1 MQGNKKHTEGH
12 SDSSSIGSLLD
23 DTDREVSSLT
33 DRAFKSLCVAEL
45 EDSYNEPDLAIS
57 PDFALQFSAKFHP
70 GTLNHAIKKSNV
82 CNKLT
87 ARNNEHTIWAS
98 TFQRLPKCAPEEKR
112 IAKNNTFATERK
124 KLNLPVP
131 GPRNNKH
138 VSKVSS
144 LIKTFDKTAD
154 QGSGGSLIAIK
165 QPIKNSFQKCKLNHG
180 NDMACWDDTD
190 ILSIHKELSEFS
202 EDSQG
207 SHCLSGK
214 HEPQKRP
221 NKIDLSYCGSDGY
234 YPVLIEMSKVAKSN
248 FSRSSKK
255 ALKNRSMKVN
265 EPAKKGNF
273 LHSENSA
280 FESWNVHH
288 KKLTEKEEF
297 VDIKMKKDGLTY
309 LEEAPFIK
317 GSHTHEHKLPPVKT
331 TVAKKQEKDFQMK
344 PTPPEAAFSIPLPAV
359 YAPQGPLPSETKFP
373 AALPPAPPP
382 RIHAHQGPPRPP
394 PVPQALSL
402 PTPTQQGHP
411 PTPPTPEAPPVP
423 PPPVPAQLSPPAMS
437 QASVSPQSVSY
448 RMVSPSPMSQ
458 APSPPPPRPLAT
470 LAEEEALSPQ
480 LGNTCPPWRRQRAT
494 KGAAE
499 RRQTSKEKFTASD
512 ETCSLSEKA
521 TGAEPGLDVTSLAK
535 QVNSPG
541 SISPSFNI
549 TELLTPIIPPKQ
561 EVDAVENELIP
572 LTPPPTESTALRDHE
587 GSAFGD
593 YTSRDS
599 YKSKASSLLFN
610 LKDVRKR
617 VKSIYTPSPLLR
629 ALEEKNKTRENIPE
643 STKMNASL
651 STLQEK
657 SNKNIAEKDES
668 TDTTSILSGSVHKKD
683 NKTDLTGHF
692 TDNYLTLNS
701 PQTTADLLFY
711 QTGDNLQQ
719 DDSKHEDL
727 VKNTRDNENFPSFR
741 HESNEPDLRKLLQYP
756 ALKPFSRDNADTTAG
771 QPMQNPSVQGE
782 ENERQAA
789 IQNENF
795 AFKMLPNQ
803 LSPAEDVRYSDTQT
817 NIVVPGHEAQG
828 KRSTSS
834 SEQSFVS
841 TVEQPLQEELFPP
854 VSLVQKASLQ
864 ESQRTKSEMGAD
876 SKKSHK
882 ERGKEV
888 GEDELQY
895 YACISSGTG
904 AAEKR
909 EGKVA
914 GNEQRSMMKEKL
926 RREKREEANSMDST
940 SNSIRDMS
948 IPRSEEPQTPPSS
961 SSTKPSLFLIK
972 DNTFRSPQVIRAV
985 KLPLFRSFSLDDTVS
1000 SSYKEM
1006 ESRFMP
1012 PAEHNKQHQ
1021 NMLRAQE
1028 AGWSASRHR
1037 GQQNVREGATD
1048 RGKEASEP
1056 GSTSATLDPSL
1067 LEDTESFSLGK
1078 LMEEDEET
1086 CALLNKVGKVNEERV
1101 CRRKEKP
1108 QIRKARHSLTQSNLD
1123 LENDQAQS
1131 NPSYPTE
1138 RKTNYFKNH
1147 NLSNRRGG
1155 SCAKKIITRDTISPV
1170 TGSISEDHMYSLVSH
1185 EALEDILHT
1194 EGAPVLLDSL
1204 ACSAVTSPRSGS
1216 TMHSFAASS
1225 SSDKPTISGLR
1236 ETEDVIDP
1244 ALLNMALKSQADM
1257 SAEEI
1262 LDSAQRNLLSDSAG
1276 EAERL
1281 EPRRLGERA
1290 AGKPPA
1296 VPPKTEKALRRAK
1309 KLASRRKKMQEEQK
1323 KHQTEHTDTVGRK
1336 PSHSGQTL
1344 ASPSPLGYSPLHPAT
1359 HSTFTPTET
1368 STGRPSGASA
1378 VSPSPSSTQRKLLQ
1392 DPDSGQYYVVDL
1404 PAEVNLKTFYDP
1416 ETGKYVQVSVPSLE
1430 GNLCQP
1436 PSSEIMNS
1444 PYASYPRV
1452 LPLPASSV
1460 AVLKSP
1466 SQLSEPTRLMPAVP
1480 GEPVELPEDGQQ
1492 DYRYT
1497 EAVNTQPYIEP
1508 TSYSYSKES
1517 DTEETQVH
1525 LGKDMS
1531 PTPNTDTVSLTDLDD
1546 FAAEGVS

>member
-1 MQGNKKHTEGH
+1 TMQGNKKHTEGH

-70 GTLNHAIKKSNV
+70 GTLNHTIKKSNV

-98 TFQRLPKCAPEEKR
+98 TFQQLPKCAPEEKR
-112 IAKNNTFATERK
+112 IAKNNTFAMERN

-154 QGSGGSLIAIK
+154 QGSGGSLIALK
-165 QPIKNSFQKCKLNHG
+165 QPIKNSFQKCKFNHG

-190 ILSIHKELSEFS
+190 VLSIHKELSEFS
-202 EDSQG
+202 EASQG

-221 NKIDLSYCGSDGY
+221 TKIDLSYCGSDGY

-255 ALKNRSMKVN
+255 ALKNRSVKVN

-288 KKLTEKEEF
+288 KKLAEKEEF
-297 VDIKMKKDGLTY
+297 IDIKTKKEGLTY

-317 GSHTHEHKLPPVKT
+317 GSHTREHKLPPAKI
-331 TVAKKQEKDFQMK
+331 TVAKKQEKGFQMET
-344 PTPPEAAFSIPLPAV
+344 TPPEAAFSVPLPAV
-359 YAPQGPLPSETKFP
+359 YAPST
-373 AALPPAPPP
+373 
-382 RIHAHQGPPRPP
+382 
-394 PVPQALSL
+394 
-402 PTPTQQGHP
+402 
-411 PTPPTPEAPPVP
+411 
-423 PPPVPAQLSPPAMS
+423 
-437 QASVSPQSVSY
+437 
-448 RMVSPSPMSQ
+448 
-458 APSPPPPRPLAT
+458 PPPRPLAT
-470 LAEEEALSPQ
+470 LTEEEVLSPQ
-480 LGNTCPPWRRQRAT
+480 LGNTCPPWRRHRAT

-499 RRQTSKEKFTASD
+499 KRQTSKEKFTASD
-512 ETCSLSEKA
+512 ETVSLSEKV
-521 TGAEPGLDVTSLAK
+521 TGAEPGLDVTPLAK

-561 EVDAVENELIP
+561 EVDPVESELIP
-572 LTPPPTESTALRDHE
+572 LTPPPTESAAVRDHE

-593 YTSRDS
+593 YRSRDS

-629 ALEEKNKTRENIPE
+629 ALEEKNKTRENIQE

-668 TDTTSILSGSVHKKD
+668 SDITSILSDSVHEKD

-692 TDNYLTLNS
+692 TDNYLTLSS

-719 DDSKHEDL
+719 DDSKHEGL
-727 VKNTRDNENFPSFR
+727 VKNTTGNENFPLSR
-741 HESNEPDLRKLLQYP
+741 NESNVPDLRKRQQYP
-756 ALKPFSRDNADTTAG
+756 ALKPFSKDNADTTAG
-771 QPMQNPSVQGE
+771 QPVQNPSVRDE

-789 IQNENF
+789 NQNEEF
-795 AFKMLPNQ
+795 AFKTLPNQ
-803 LSPAEDVRYSDTQT
+803 LSPAEDVPYSDVQT
-817 NIVVPGHEAQG
+817 SMVVTGHETQG
-828 KRSTSS
+828 KRSSSS

-841 TVEQPLQEELFPP
+841 TVEQPLQEEPFPP
-854 VSLVQKASLQ
+854 VSLTRKACLQ

-904 AAEKR
+904 AAEK
-909 EGKVA
+909 EGRVT
-914 GNEQRSMMKEKL
+914 GNEQGSLMKETL
-926 RREKREEANSMDST
+926 RREKKEEANSMDSA
-940 SNSIRDMS
+940 SDSIRDMS
-948 IPRSEEPQTPPSS
+948 IPRSEEPQTPPTS
-961 SSTKPSLFLIK
+961 SSTKPSLFMIK

-1000 SSYKEM
+1000 SSYREM
-1006 ESRFMP
+1006 ESRFVP
-1012 PAEHNKQHQ
+1012 PAEHNKQHR
-1021 NMLRAQE
+1021 NLLHAQE
-1028 AGWSASRHR
+1028 VGWSALRHR
-1037 GQQNVREGATD
+1037 GQQNVRDGATD

-1078 LMEEDEET
+1078 LIEEDEET
-1086 CALLNKVGKVNEERV
+1086 CALLNKVGKMNEESV
-1101 CRRKEKP
+1101 CRRKEKL
-1108 QIRKARHSLTQSNLD
+1108 QTRKARHSLTQPNLA
-1123 LENDQAQS
+1123 LENDQAQ
-1131 NPSYPTE
+1131 NNASYPAE
-1138 RKTNYFKNH
+1138 RQMNYFKNH
-1147 NLSNRRGG
+1147 HLSNRRGG
-1155 SCAKKIITRDTISPV
+1155 SCAKKIITRETISPV
-1170 TGSISEDHMYSLVSH
+1170 TGSISEDHTYSPVSH
-1185 EALEDILHT
+1185 EALEAILHT

-1204 ACSAVTSPRSGS
+1204 ACSAVASPRSGGM
-1216 TMHSFAASS
+1216 MHSIAASS
-1225 SSDKPTISGLR
+1225 SSDKPTR
-1236 ETEDVIDP
+1236 ETEDVINP
-1244 ALLNMALKSQADM
+1244 ALLNTALKSQADM

-1262 LDSAQRNLLSDSAG
+1262 LDSAQRNLPSDSAG

-1281 EPRRLGERA
+1281 EPGGPGERT

-1309 KLASRRKKMQEEQK
+1309 KLASRRKKMQEQQK
-1323 KHQTEHTDTVGRK
+1323 KHQTEHTDAVGRK
-1336 PSHSGQTL
+1336 ASHAGQTL
-1344 ASPSPLGYSPLHPAT
+1344 ASPSPLEYSPLHSAP
-1359 HSTFTPTET
+1359 HSTFPPTET
-1368 STGRPSGASA
+1368 STGRPRGASA
-1378 VSPSPSSTQRKLLQ
+1378 VSPLPSSTQRKLLQ

-1416 ETGKYVQVSVPSLE
+1416 ETGKYVQVSVPSSE
-1430 GNLCQP
+1430 GNLYQP

-1466 SQLSEPTRLMPAVP
+1466 SQLSEPTWLMPAVP
-1480 GEPVELPEDGQQ
+1480 GEPAELPEDDQQ
-1492 DYRYT
+1492 DYRYA
-1497 EAVNTQPYIEP
+1497 EAVDTQPYIEP
-1508 TSYSYSKES
+1508 ASYPYSRGA
-1517 DTEETQVH
+1517 EETQVH
-1525 LGKDMS
+1525 LQKDMS
-1531 PTPNTDTVSLTDLDD
+1531 PTPNTDIVSLTDLDD

>member
-1 MQGNKKHTEGH
+1 TMQGNKKHAEGH

-23 DTDREVSSLT
+23 DTDREVSNLT

-70 GTLNHAIKKSNV
+70 GTLNHTIKKSNV

-87 ARNNEHTIWAS
+87 ARNNEHAIWAS
-98 TFQRLPKCAPEEKR
+98 TFQQLPKCAPEEKR

-154 QGSGGSLIAIK
+154 QGSGDSLIAFK

-180 NDMACWDDTD
+180 NNMACWDETD

-202 EDSQG
+202 EASEG

-255 ALKNRSMKVN
+255 ALKNRSVKVN

-297 VDIKMKKDGLTY
+297 VGIKTKKEGLAY

-317 GSHTHEHKLPPVKT
+317 GSRTREHKLPPAKIP
-331 TVAKKQEKDFQMK
+331 VAKKQEKDFQK
-344 PTPPEAAFSIPLPAV
+344 EPTPSEAAFSIPLPAA
-359 YAPQGPLPSETKFP
+359 YIPQGPLLSETELP
-373 AALPPAPPP
+373 ASLPPTPPL
-382 RIHAHQGPPRPP
+382 RIHAHQ
-394 PVPQALSL
+394 
-402 PTPTQQGHP
+402 
-411 PTPPTPEAPPVP
+411 
-423 PPPVPAQLSPPAMS
+423 
-437 QASVSPQSVSY
+437 
-448 RMVSPSPMSQ
+448 
-458 APSPPPPRPLAT
+458 
-470 LAEEEALSPQ
+470 EEALSPQ
-480 LGNTCPPWRRQRAT
+480 LGNACPPWRRQRAT

-499 RRQTSKEKFTASD
+499 KRQTSRENFTASD
-512 ETCSLSEKA
+512 ETVSMYEKA
-521 TGAEPGLDVTSLAK
+521 TGAEPGLDLTPLAK

-561 EVDAVENELIP
+561 EADPVESELIP
-572 LTPPPTESTALRDHE
+572 LTPPPTESAAARDHE
-587 GSAFGD
+587 GNAFGD
-593 YTSRDS
+593 YRSRDS

-629 ALEEKNKTRENIPE
+629 ALEEKNKTRENIQE
-643 STKMNASL
+643 RTKINASL
-651 STLQEK
+651 LTLQEK
-657 SNKNIAEKDES
+657 SNKNITEKDELS
-668 TDTTSILSGSVHKKD
+668 DITSILSGSVHEND

-692 TDNYLTLNS
+692 TDNYLTLSS
-701 PQTTADLLFY
+701 PQTTADFLFY

-719 DDSKHEDL
+719 DNSKHEGL
-727 VKNTRDNENFPSFR
+727 VKNTRGNENFPLFR
-741 HESNEPDLRKLLQYP
+741 RGSNEPDLRKHLQYP
-756 ALKPFSRDNADTTAG
+756 ALKSFSRENADTAAG

-782 ENERQAA
+782 GKERQAA
-789 IQNENF
+789 NQNEEF
-795 AFKMLPNQ
+795 AFKTLPNQ
-803 LSPAEDVRYSDTQT
+803 LSPAEDVPYSDIQT
-817 NIVVPGHEAQG
+817 SMVVTDHEAEG
-828 KRSTSS
+828 KRSSSS

-841 TVEQPLQEELFPP
+841 TVEQPLQEEPFSP
-854 VSLVQKASLQ
+854 VPLMQKACLQ

-895 YACISSGTG
+895 YACISSSSG
-904 AAEKR
+904 AAEKK
-909 EGKVA
+909 EGRIT
-914 GNEQRSMMKEKL
+914 GNEQRSLVKEKL
-926 RREKREEANSMDST
+926 RREKREEANSMDSA
-940 SNSIRDMS
+940 SDSIKDTS

-961 SSTKPSLFLIK
+961 SSTKPSLFMIK

-1006 ESRFMP
+1006 ESRFVP
-1012 PAEHNKQHQ
+1012 PAEHNKQHR
-1021 NMLRAQE
+1021 NMLHAQDV
-1028 AGWSASRHR
+1028 GWSASRLR
-1037 GQQNVREGATD
+1037 GQQNVRDGATNS
-1048 RGKEASEP
+1048 RKEASEP
-1056 GSTSATLDPSL
+1056 GSTSSTLDPSL
-1067 LEDTESFSLGK
+1067 LEDAESFSLGK

-1086 CALLNKVGKVNEERV
+1086 CALLNKVGKMNEESV

-1108 QIRKARHSLTQSNLD
+1108 RTRKARHSLTQPNLG
-1123 LENDQAQS
+1123 LENDQAQN
-1131 NPSYPTE
+1131 NPSYPAE
-1138 RKTNYFKNH
+1138 RKTHYFKNH
-1147 NLSNRRGG
+1147 HLSNRRGG

-1170 TGSISEDHMYSLVSH
+1170 TGSISEDHTYSPVCH
-1185 EALEDILHT
+1185 EALEDILHR

-1216 TMHSFAASS
+1216 TMHSIAANS
-1225 SSDKPTISGLR
+1225 SSDKPRR
-1236 ETEDVIDP
+1236 ETEDVINP
-1244 ALLNMALKSQADM
+1244 ALLNMALKSQAHM

-1262 LDSAQRNLLSDSAG
+1262 LESAQSNLPSDSAG

-1281 EPRRLGERA
+1281 KPRGPGERA

-1309 KLASRRKKMQEEQK
+1309 KLASRRKKMQEQQK
-1323 KHQTEHTDTVGRK
+1323 THQTEHTDAVGRK
-1336 PSHSGQTL
+1336 SSHSGQTQ
-1344 ASPSPLGYSPLHPAT
+1344 ASPSPLGYSPLHPAPR
-1359 HSTFTPTET
+1359 STFTPTET
-1368 STGRPSGASA
+1368 STGRLSGASA

-1416 ETGKYVQVSVPSLE
+1416 ETGKYVQVSVPSSE
-1430 GNLCQP
+1430 RNLYQS
-1436 PSSEIMNS
+1436 PSPEITNS
-1444 PYASYPRV
+1444 PCAPYPRV

-1466 SQLSEPTRLMPAVP
+1466 SQLSEPTWLMPAVP
-1480 GEPVELPEDGQQ
+1480 GEAAELPEEGQQ
-1492 DYRYT
+1492 DYIYT
-1497 EAVNTQPYIEP
+1497 EAEDTQPYTEP
-1508 TSYSYSKES
+1508 ASYPYIQ
-1517 DTEETQVH
+1517 DAEETQVH
-1525 LGKDMS
+1525 LRKDMS
-1531 PTPNTDTVSLTDLDD
+1531 PTPNTDIASLTNLDD
-1546 FAAEGVS
+1546 LAAEGVS

>member
-1 MQGNKKHTEGH
+1 TMQGNKKHTEGH

-45 EDSYNEPDLAIS
+45 KDSYNEPDLTIS
-57 PDFALQFSAKFHP
+57 PDFTLQFSAKFHP
-70 GTLNHAIKKSNV
+70 GTLNHTIKKSNA

-87 ARNNEHTIWAS
+87 ARNSEHTIQTS
-98 TFQRLPKCAPEEKR
+98 TFQQLPKCAPEEKR
-112 IAKNNTFATERK
+112 IAKNNTFAIEMK

-138 VSKVSS
+138 ASKVSS

-154 QGSGGSLIAIK
+154 QGSGGSMIALK

-180 NDMACWDDTD
+180 NDMACWDGTD

-202 EDSQG
+202 EASQG

-234 YPVLIEMSKVAKSN
+234 YPVLIEMSKVAKTN

-255 ALKNRSMKVN
+255 ALKNRSVKVN

-297 VDIKMKKDGLTY
+297 VDIKTKKEGLAY

-317 GSHTHEHKLPPVKT
+317 GSRTREHKLPPAKI
-331 TVAKKQEKDFQMK
+331 TVAKKQEKDFQTE
-344 PTPPEAAFSIPLPAV
+344 PSPPEAAFSIPLPAV
-359 YAPQGPLPSETKFP
+359 HIPQGPLPSETEFP

-382 RIHAHQGPPRPP
+382 RIH
-394 PVPQALSL
+394 
-402 PTPTQQGHP
+402 
-411 PTPPTPEAPPVP
+411 
-423 PPPVPAQLSPPAMS
+423 
-437 QASVSPQSVSY
+437 
-448 RMVSPSPMSQ
+448 
-458 APSPPPPRPLAT
+458 
-470 LAEEEALSPQ
+470 
-480 LGNTCPPWRRQRAT
+480 RAT
-494 KGAAE
+494 KVAAE
-499 RRQTSKEKFTASD
+499 KRQTSKEKFIASD
-512 ETCSLSEKA
+512 EMVSLSEKV
-521 TGAEPGLDVTSLAK
+521 TGAEPCQDVNPLAK

-549 TELLTPIIPPKQ
+549 TELLTPVIPPKQ
-561 EVDAVENELIP
+561 EVDPVESELIP
-572 LTPPPTESTALRDHE
+572 LTPPPTESTAARDHE
-587 GSAFGD
+587 GSMSGD
-593 YTSRDS
+593 YRSRDS

-617 VKSIYTPSPLLR
+617 VKSIYTPSPMLR
-629 ALEEKNKTRENIPE
+629 ALEEKNRTKENIQE
-643 STKMNASL
+643 STKMNVSL

-657 SNKNIAEKDES
+657 NNKNTAEKDEL
-668 TDTTSILSGSVHKKD
+668 TDITSVLSGSVHEKD

-692 TDNYLTLNS
+692 TDNYLTLSS

-711 QTGDNLQQ
+711 QTGENLQE
-719 DDSKHEDL
+719 DDSKHEGQ
-727 VKNTRDNENFPSFR
+727 VKNTRGNENFPLFR
-741 HESNEPDLRKLLQYP
+741 RESNELDLRKRLQYP
-756 ALKPFSRDNADTTAG
+756 ALKLFSRDNADTTAG
-771 QPMQNPSVQGE
+771 QPMQPSVQGE
-782 ENERQAA
+782 ENERQTAA
-789 IQNENF
+789 NQNEEF
-795 AFKMLPNQ
+795 SFKTLPNQ
-803 LSPAEDVRYSDTQT
+803 LSPAEDVPYSDIQT
-817 NIVVPGHEAQG
+817 SMAVTGHEAQG
-828 KRSTSS
+828 KSSSS

-841 TVEQPLQEELFPP
+841 TVEQPLQEEPFPP
-854 VSLVQKASLQ
+854 VPLMQKACLQ
-864 ESQRTKSEMGAD
+864 ESQRTKCEMGAD
-876 SKKSHK
+876 SKKNHK

-888 GEDELQY
+888 EEDELQY
-895 YACISSGTG
+895 YACISSVTG
-904 AAEKR
+904 AAEKK
-909 EGKVA
+909 EGRVT
-914 GNEQRSMMKEKL
+914 GNEQRSLMTEKL
-926 RREKREEANSMDST
+926 REKREEANSVDSA
-940 SNSIRDMS
+940 SNSIRDMAIS
-948 IPRSEEPQTPPSS
+948 RSEEPQTPPSS
-961 SSTKPSLFLIK
+961 SSTKPSLFMIK

-1006 ESRFMP
+1006 ESRFVP
-1012 PAEHNKQHQ
+1012 PAEHKQQ
-1021 NMLRAQE
+1021 RNMLHAQE
-1028 AGWSASRHR
+1028 VGWLASRR
-1037 GQQNVREGATD
+1037 RRQQNVRDGATD
-1048 RGKEASEP
+1048 RRKEASEP

-1067 LEDTESFSLGK
+1067 LEDTESVSLGK

-1086 CALLNKVGKVNEERV
+1086 CTLLNKVGKMNEKSV

-1108 QIRKARHSLTQSNLD
+1108 QTRKARHSLTQPNLG
-1123 LENDQAQS
+1123 LENDQAQH

-1147 NLSNRRGG
+1147 HLSNRRGG
-1155 SCAKKIITRDTISPV
+1155 SCAKKIITRESISPV
-1170 TGSISEDHMYSLVSH
+1170 TGSISKDHMYSPVSH
-1185 EALEDILHT
+1185 EALEDILRT

-1216 TMHSFAASS
+1216 TMHSIAASS
-1225 SSDKPTISGLR
+1225 SSDKPTR
-1236 ETEDVIDP
+1236 ETEDVINS
-1244 ALLNMALKSQADM
+1244 ALLNVALKSQADT
-1257 SAEEI
+1257 SAEEM
-1262 LDSAQRNLLSDSAG
+1262 LDSAHRYLPSDSAG

-1281 EPRRLGERA
+1281 EPRGLGERA

-1309 KLASRRKKMQEEQK
+1309 KLANRRKKMQEQQK
-1323 KHQTEHTDTVGRK
+1323 NHQTEHTEAVVRK
-1336 PSHSGQTL
+1336 SSHSGQTL
-1344 ASPSPLGYSPLHPAT
+1344 ASLSPLGYSPLHPAP
-1359 HSTFTPTET
+1359 HATFTPTET

-1378 VSPSPSSTQRKLLQ
+1378 LSPSPSSTQRKLLQ

-1416 ETGKYVQVSVPSLE
+1416 ETGKYVQVSVPSSE
-1430 GNLCQP
+1430 ENSYQP

-1466 SQLSEPTRLMPAVP
+1466 SQLSEPTWLMPAVP
-1480 GEPVELPEDGQQ
+1480 GKPAEVPEDGQQ
-1492 DYRYT
+1492 DYRYA
-1497 EAVNTQPYIEP
+1497 EAVDTRPYIEP
-1508 TSYSYSKES
+1508 ASYPYSQ
-1517 DTEETQVH
+1517 DAEETQVH
-1525 LGKDMS
+1525 VRKDIS
-1531 PTPNTDTVSLTDLDD
+1531 PTPNTDIVSLTNLDD

>member
-1 MQGNKKHTEGH
+1 TMQGNKKHTEGH

-45 EDSYNEPDLAIS
+45 ENSYNEPDLAIS

-70 GTLNHAIKKSNV
+70 GTLNHTIKKSNI

-98 TFQRLPKCAPEEKR
+98 TFQQLPKCAPEEKG

-131 GPRNNKH
+131 GSRNNKH

-202 EDSQG
+202 DASQG

-234 YPVLIEMSKVAKSN
+234 YPVLIEMSKVARSN

-255 ALKNRSMKVN
+255 ALKTRSVKVN

-297 VDIKMKKDGLTY
+297 VDMKMKKEGLTY

-317 GSHTHEHKLPPVKT
+317 GCRTHERKLPPAKT
-331 TVAKKQEKDFQMK
+331 TIAKKQEQDFQVE
-344 PTPPEAAFSIPLPAV
+344 PAPPEAAFSIPLPV
-359 YAPQGPLPSETKFP
+359 
-373 AALPPAPPP
+373 
-382 RIHAHQGPPRPP
+382 
-394 PVPQALSL
+394 
-402 PTPTQQGHP
+402 
-411 PTPPTPEAPPVP
+411 
-423 PPPVPAQLSPPAMS
+423 
-437 QASVSPQSVSY
+437 
-448 RMVSPSPMSQ
+448 

-470 LAEEEALSPQ
+470 LTEEETLSPQ

-499 RRQTSKEKFTASD
+499 TRQTSKEKFTASH
-512 ETCSLSEKA
+512 EMCSLSEKA
-521 TGAEPGLDVTSLAK
+521 TGAESDLGVTPLAE
-535 QVNSPG
+535 QINSPG

-561 EVDAVENELIP
+561 EVDPVQSELIP
-572 LTPPPTESTALRDHE
+572 LTPPPTESTAVNDYE
-587 GSAFGD
+587 GSTFSD

-599 YKSKASSLLFN
+599 FKSKASSLLFN

-629 ALEEKNKTRENIPE
+629 VLEEKNKARENIQE
-643 STKMNASL
+643 TTKINASL
-651 STLQEK
+651 LTLQERNNTK
-657 SNKNIAEKDES
+657 ITEKDELS
-668 TDTTSILSGSVHKKD
+668 DITSILSGSVHEKD

-692 TDNYLTLNS
+692 ADNYLTLSS

-719 DDSKHEDL
+719 DDSNH
-727 VKNTRDNENFPSFR
+727 KNTRSNENFPLFR
-741 HESNEPDLRKLLQYP
+741 HESNEPDLRKRLQYP
-756 ALKPFSRDNADTTAG
+756 ALKPFSRNNADTTAG
-771 QPMQNPSVQGE
+771 QPVKNPSAQGE
-782 ENERQAA
+782 ENERQGA
-789 IQNENF
+789 IQKENF
-795 AFKMLPNQ
+795 AFKALPNQ
-803 LSPAEDVRYSDTQT
+803 LSPAEDLPYSDTQT
-817 NIVVPGHEAQG
+817 DMVVPGHEAQG

-841 TVEQPLQEELFPP
+841 TVEQPLQDEPLLP
-854 VSLVQKASLQ
+854 VPLMQEACLR
-864 ESQRTKSEMGAD
+864 ESQRTKSEMSAD

-882 ERGKEV
+882 ERGKGV

-895 YACISSGTG
+895 YACISSGAG
-904 AAEKR
+904 AAENR
-909 EGKVA
+909 EGKVT
-914 GNEQRSMMKEKL
+914 GNEQKSLMKEKL
-926 RREKREEANSMDST
+926 RREKGEEANSMDSA
-940 SNSIRDMS
+940 SDSMRDMS

-961 SSTKPSLFLIK
+961 SSTRPSLFMIK

-1006 ESRFMP
+1006 ESRFVP
-1012 PAEHNKQHQ
+1012 PAQHDKQHR
-1021 NMLRAQE
+1021 NTLHAQE
-1028 AGWSASRHR
+1028 VGWLASRRR
-1037 GQQNVREGATD
+1037 GQQNSRDGATD

-1078 LMEEDEET
+1078 LTEEEEET
-1086 CALLNKVGKVNEERV
+1086 CALLEKVGKMNEESVR
-1101 CRRKEKP
+1101 RRKEKP
-1108 QIRKARHSLTQSNLD
+1108 QTRKARHSLTQLNLG
-1123 LENDQAQS
+1123 LENEQALN
-1131 NPSYPTE
+1131 NPSYPAE
-1138 RKTNYFKNH
+1138 RQTNYFKNH
-1147 NLSNRRGG
+1147 HLSNRRGG
-1155 SCAKKIITRDTISPV
+1155 SCAKKIITRETISPV
-1170 TGSISEDHMYSLVSH
+1170 TGSEDHTFSPVSH
-1185 EALEDILHT
+1185 EALEDDLHK

-1204 ACSAVTSPRSGS
+1204 AYSAVTSPRSGS
-1216 TMHSFAASS
+1216 TVHSLAASS
-1225 SSDKPTISGLR
+1225 SEKPTISGLR
-1236 ETEDVIDP
+1236 ETEDVINP
-1244 ALLNMALKSQADM
+1244 ALLNTAQKSQADM
-1257 SAEEI
+1257 SPEEI
-1262 LDSAQRNLLSDSAG
+1262 LESVQRNLPYGSAG
-1276 EAERL
+1276 DTERL
-1281 EPRRLGERA
+1281 ELRGLVERA

-1309 KLASRRKKMQEEQK
+1309 KLANKRKKMQEQQK
-1323 KHQTEHTDTVGRK
+1323 KHQSEYTDTVGRNS
-1336 PSHSGQTL
+1336 SHSGQTL
-1344 ASPSPLGYSPLHPAT
+1344 ASPSPLGYSPLRPAP
-1359 HSTFTPTET
+1359 HATFTPTET
-1368 STGRPSGASA
+1368 STGRHSGAST

-1404 PAEVNLKTFYDP
+1404 PTEVNLKTFYDP
-1416 ETGKYVQVSVPSLE
+1416 ETGKYIQVSVPSSE
-1430 GNLCQP
+1430 ENLYQ
-1436 PSSEIMNS
+1436 PSSEITNS

-1460 AVLKSP
+1460 AVLKSH
-1466 SQLSEPTRLMPAVP
+1466 SQISEPTWLMPAVP
-1480 GEPVELPEDGQQ
+1480 GEPAGPPEDGQQ
-1492 DYRYT
+1492 DYRYAET
-1497 EAVNTQPYIEP
+1497 LDAQPYIEP
-1508 TSYSYSKES
+1508 ASYSYSQ
-1517 DTEETQVH
+1517 DAEETQGR
-1525 LGKDMS
+1525 LQKDVS
-1531 PTPNTDTVSLTDLDD
+1531 PTPNTDIVSLTNLDD

>member
-1 MQGNKKHTEGH
+1 TMQGNKKHTEGH

-98 TFQRLPKCAPEEKR
+98 TFQQLPKCVPEEKR

-124 KLNLPVP
+124 NLNLPVP
-131 GPRNNKH
+131 GPRNSKH

-165 QPIKNSFQKCKLNHG
+165 QPIKNSFQKWKLSRG
-180 NDMACWDDTD
+180 NDMAWWDDTD
-190 ILSIHKELSEFS
+190 ILSIQKELSEFS
-202 EDSQG
+202 EASQG

-214 HEPQKRP
+214 HEPQKRS

-255 ALKNRSMKVN
+255 ALKNRSVKVN
-265 EPAKKGNF
+265 EPAKRGNF

-280 FESWNVHH
+280 FESWNIHH
-288 KKLTEKEEF
+288 KKLTEKDKF
-297 VDIKMKKDGLTY
+297 VDIKMKKEGLTY

-317 GSHTHEHKLPPVKT
+317 GSHTCERQLPSVKT

-344 PTPPEAAFSIPLPAV
+344 PTPPEAAFSIPL
-359 YAPQGPLPSETKFP
+359 QT
-373 AALPPAPPP
+373 
-382 RIHAHQGPPRPP
+382 
-394 PVPQALSL
+394 
-402 PTPTQQGHP
+402 
-411 PTPPTPEAPPVP
+411 
-423 PPPVPAQLSPPAMS
+423 
-437 QASVSPQSVSY
+437 VS
-448 RMVSPSPMSQ
+448 MSQ
-458 APSPPPPRPLAT
+458 APNPSPPRPLAT
-470 LAEEEALSPQ
+470 LTEGEAVGPQ

-494 KGAAE
+494 KEAAE
-499 RRQTSKEKFTASD
+499 KRQTSKEKFTASN
-512 ETCSLSEKA
+512 ETCSLSKKA
-521 TGAEPGLDVTSLAK
+521 TGAKPDMDVTPLAK

-561 EVDAVENELIP
+561 EMDAVESELIP
-572 LTPPPTESTALRDHE
+572 LTPPPTESTASRDHE

-629 ALEEKNKTRENIPE
+629 ALEEKNKTRENIQE
-643 STKMNASL
+643 STKMNATL

-657 SNKNIAEKDES
+657 SNKNIAEEDES
-668 TDTTSILSGSVHKKD
+668 SDITSILSGSVHRKD
-683 NKTDLTGHF
+683 NKADLTGHF
-692 TDNYLTLNS
+692 TDNYLTLSS

-719 DDSKHEDL
+719 DNSKHKDL
-727 VKNTRDNENFPSFR
+727 VKNTRDNENLPLFR
-741 HESNEPDLRKLLQYP
+741 HESSEPDLRKHVQYP
-756 ALKPFSRDNADTTAG
+756 ALKPFSRDNAAG
-771 QPMQNPSVQGE
+771 QPMQSPSVQGE

-795 AFKMLPNQ
+795 TFKTLPNQ
-803 LSPAEDVRYSDTQT
+803 HSPAEDVPHSDTQT
-817 NIVVPGHEAQG
+817 NVVVLGHEAQG

-841 TVEQPLQEELFPP
+841 TVEQPLQEEPFPP
-854 VSLVQKASLQ
+854 VSLMQKACLQ
-864 ESQRTKSEMGAD
+864 ESQRTKSEVGAD
-876 SKKSHK
+876 SNKSHK

-888 GEDELQY
+888 GEDELEY
-895 YACISSGTG
+895 YACIISGTG

-909 EGKVA
+909 EGKVT
-914 GNEQRSMMKEKL
+914 GNEQRSLMKEKL
-926 RREKREEANSMDST
+926 SREKREETNSMDS
-940 SNSIRDMS
+940 SSDGMREMS

-961 SSTKPSLFLIK
+961 SSTKPSLFMIK

-1006 ESRFMP
+1006 ESRLMP
-1012 PAEHNKQHQ
+1012 PTEHKKQHQ
-1021 NMLRAQE
+1021 NMLHAQE
-1028 AGWSASRHR
+1028 VGWLASRRR
-1037 GQQNVREGATD
+1037 GQQNVRDGTTD

-1056 GSTSATLDPSL
+1056 GSASTALDPSL
-1067 LEDTESFSLGK
+1067 LEDRESFSLGK
-1078 LMEEDEET
+1078 LMEEDGET
-1086 CALLNKVGKVNEERV
+1086 CALLNKVEKKNEESV

-1108 QIRKARHSLTQSNLD
+1108 QTRKTRHSLTQPNLG
-1123 LENDQAQS
+1123 LESDQAQN

-1138 RKTNYFKNH
+1138 RKTNYFKNRH
-1147 NLSNRRGG
+1147 LSNRRGG
-1155 SCAKKIITRDTISPV
+1155 SCAKKIITRETTSPV
-1170 TGSISEDHMYSLVSH
+1170 TDFISEDHTYSPVSH

-1194 EGAPVLLDSL
+1194 EDAPVLLDSHVCL
-1204 ACSAVTSPRSGS
+1204 SVTSPRSGS
-1216 TMHSFAASS
+1216 MMRSLAASS

-1236 ETEDVIDP
+1236 ETEDVTNP
-1244 ALLNMALKSQADM
+1244 ALLNMALKNQADM
-1257 SAEEI
+1257 SSEEI
-1262 LDSAQRNLLSDSAG
+1262 LDLARRNLLSDSGG

-1281 EPRRLGERA
+1281 EPRGLGERA

-1309 KLASRRKKMQEEQK
+1309 KLASRRKKMQEQQK

-1344 ASPSPLGYSPLHPAT
+1344 ASPSRLGYSHLHPAP
-1359 HSTFTPTET
+1359 HSTSTPTET
-1368 STGRPSGASA
+1368 STGRPSGTSA

-1416 ETGKYVQVSVPSLE
+1416 ETGKYVQVSVPSSE
-1430 GNLCQP
+1430 GNLDQP

-1444 PYASYPRV
+1444 PYVSYPRV

-1466 SQLSEPTRLMPAVP
+1466 SQLSEPTGLMPAVP
-1480 GEPVELPEDGQQ
+1480 EPAELPEDGQQ
-1492 DYRYT
+1492 DHRYS
-1497 EAVNTQPYIEP
+1497 EAVDTQPYIEP
-1508 TSYSYSKES
+1508 TSYSYSQ
-1517 DTEETQVH
+1517 DTEETQVRV
-1525 LGKDMS
+1525 GKDMS
-1531 PTPNTDTVSLTDLDD
+1531 PTPNTDIVSLTDLDD

>member
-1 MQGNKKHTEGH
+1 TMQGNKKHTEGH

-33 DRAFKSLCVAEL
+33 DRAFRSLCVAEL

-70 GTLNHAIKKSNV
+70 GTLNHTIKKSNV

-98 TFQRLPKCAPEEKR
+98 TFQQLPKCAPEEKR

-154 QGSGGSLIAIK
+154 QGSGGSLIALK

-202 EDSQG
+202 EASQG

-221 NKIDLSYCGSDGY
+221 NKIDLSCYGSDGY
-234 YPVLIEMSKVAKSN
+234 YPVLIELSKVAKSN
-248 FSRSSKK
+248 FSHSSKK
-255 ALKNRSMKVN
+255 ALKNRSVKVN

-297 VDIKMKKDGLTY
+297 ADIKIKKEGLAY

-317 GSHTHEHKLPPVKT
+317 GSHTREHKLPPAKI
-331 TVAKKQEKDFQMK
+331 TVAKKQGKDFQME

-359 YAPQGPLPSETKFP
+359 YIPQSPLPSETD
-373 AALPPAPPP
+373 L
-382 RIHAHQGPPRPP
+382 
-394 PVPQALSL
+394 
-402 PTPTQQGHP
+402 T
-411 PTPPTPEAPPVP
+411 
-423 PPPVPAQLSPPAMS
+423 
-437 QASVSPQSVSY
+437 
-448 RMVSPSPMSQ
+448 
-458 APSPPPPRPLAT
+458 
-470 LAEEEALSPQ
+470 EEEALNPQ
-480 LGNTCPPWRRQRAT
+480 LGNACPPWRRQRAT
-494 KGAAE
+494 KGAPE
-499 RRQTSKEKFTASD
+499 KRQTSKEKFTASN
-512 ETCSLSEKA
+512 ETVSLSEKA
-521 TGAEPGLDVTSLAK
+521 TGAEPDLDVTPLAK

-549 TELLTPIIPPKQ
+549 TELLTPVILPKQ
-561 EVDAVENELIP
+561 EVDPVESELIP
-572 LTPPPTESTALRDHE
+572 LTPPPTESASARDHE

-593 YTSRDS
+593 YRSRDS

-629 ALEEKNKTRENIPE
+629 ALEEKNKTRENIQE

-657 SNKNIAEKDES
+657 SNKNIAEKDELS
-668 TDTTSILSGSVHKKD
+668 DITSVLSGSVHEKD

-692 TDNYLTLNS
+692 TDNYLTLSS

-719 DDSKHEDL
+719 DDSKHEGL
-727 VKNTRDNENFPSFR
+727 IKNTRSNENLPLFR
-741 HESNEPDLRKLLQYP
+741 HKSNEPDLRKHLQYP

-771 QPMQNPSVQGE
+771 QPVQNDGVQGE
-782 ENERQAA
+782 ENEQQAA
-789 IQNENF
+789 NQNEEF
-795 AFKMLPNQ
+795 AFKTVPNQ
-803 LSPAEDVRYSDTQT
+803 LSPAEDVPYSDIQT
-817 NIVVPGHEAQG
+817 SMVVTGHEAQG
-828 KRSTSS
+828 KRSSSS

-841 TVEQPLQEELFPP
+841 TVEQPLQEEPFPP
-854 VSLVQKASLQ
+854 VPLMQKACLQ

-895 YACISSGTG
+895 YACISFGTG
-904 AAEKR
+904 AAEKK
-909 EGKVA
+909 EGSVT
-914 GNEQRSMMKEKL
+914 GNEQRSLMKEKP
-926 RREKREEANSMDST
+926 RREKREEANSMDSA
-940 SNSIRDMS
+940 SDSIRDMS

-961 SSTKPSLFLIK
+961 SSSKPSLFMIK

-1006 ESRFMP
+1006 ESRFVP
-1012 PAEHNKQHQ
+1012 PAEHKQHQ
-1021 NMLRAQE
+1021 NMLHAQE
-1028 AGWSASRHR
+1028 VGWLASRR
-1037 GQQNVREGATD
+1037 RAQQNVRDGATD

-1067 LEDTESFSLGK
+1067 LEDRESFSLGK
-1078 LMEEDEET
+1078 LMEEGEET
-1086 CALLNKVGKVNEERV
+1086 CALLNKVGKMNEESV

-1108 QIRKARHSLTQSNLD
+1108 QTRKARHSLTQPNLG
-1123 LENDQAQS
+1123 LENDQAQN
-1131 NPSYPTE
+1131 NPSYPAE
-1138 RKTNYFKNH
+1138 RKTNYFKNRH
-1147 NLSNRRGG
+1147 LTNRRGG
-1155 SCAKKIITRDTISPV
+1155 SCAKKIITRETISPV
-1170 TGSISEDHMYSLVSH
+1170 TGSISEDHTYSPVSR
-1185 EALEDILHT
+1185 EALEDILHK

-1216 TMHSFAASS
+1216 TMHSIAASS
-1225 SSDKPTISGLR
+1225 SSDKPTR
-1236 ETEDVIDP
+1236 ETEDVINP

-1262 LDSAQRNLLSDSAG
+1262 LDSAQRNLPSDSAG

-1281 EPRRLGERA
+1281 EPRGLGERA

-1309 KLASRRKKMQEEQK
+1309 KLASRRKKMQEQQK
-1323 KHQTEHTDTVGRK
+1323 KHQTEHTDAVGRK
-1336 PSHSGQTL
+1336 SPYSGQTL
-1344 ASPSPLGYSPLHPAT
+1344 ASPSPLGCSPLHPAP

-1378 VSPSPSSTQRKLLQ
+1378 VSPSPSSSQRKLLQ

-1416 ETGKYVQVSVPSLE
+1416 ETGKYVQVSVPSSE
-1430 GNLCQP
+1430 GNLYQP
-1436 PSSEIMNS
+1436 LSSEGMNS

-1466 SQLSEPTRLMPAVP
+1466 SQLSEPTWLMPAVP
-1480 GEPVELPEDGQQ
+1480 GEPAELPEDGQQ
-1492 DYRYT
+1492 DYRYA
-1497 EAVNTQPYIEP
+1497 EAVDTQPYIEP
-1508 TSYSYSKES
+1508 ASYPYSQ
-1517 DTEETQVH
+1517 DAEETEVH
-1525 LGKDMS
+1525 LRKDMS
-1531 PTPNTDTVSLTDLDD
+1531 PTPNTDIVSLTNLDD

>member
-82 CNKLT
+82 CNKLP

-98 TFQRLPKCAPEEKR
+98 TFQQLPKCALEEKM

-154 QGSGGSLIAIK
+154 QGSGSSLIAIK

-180 NDMACWDDTD
+180 NDMACWGDTENL
-190 ILSIHKELSEFS
+190 IIHKELSEFS
-202 EDSQG
+202 EASQC

-214 HEPQKRP
+214 YEPQKRP
-221 NKIDLSYCGSDGY
+221 NKIDLTYCGSDGY

-255 ALKNRSMKVN
+255 ALKNRSVKVN

-297 VDIKMKKDGLTY
+297 VDRNMKKEGLTY

-317 GSHTHEHKLPPVKT
+317 GSHKREHKLPPVKT
-331 TVAKKQEKDFQMK
+331 TVAKMQEKDFQMK
-344 PTPPEAAFSIPLPAV
+344 PTAAEAAFSIPVPAV
-359 YAPQGPLPSETKFP
+359 RVPQGPLPSETEFP
-373 AALPPAPPP
+373 AAIPPTPPP
-382 RIHAHQGPPRPP
+382 RIHAHQGPPQPP
-394 PVPQALSL
+394 PVPQALPL
-402 PTPTQQGHP
+402 PPPTQQGRS
-411 PTPPTPEAPPVP
+411 PTSPTPEAPPVP
-423 PPPVPAQLSPPAMS
+423 PPPMPAQLSPSALS
-437 QASVSPQSVSY
+437 QASVSPQSMSY
-448 RMVSPSPMSQ
+448 RMISPSLMSQ
-458 APSPPPPRPLAT
+458 APSTPPPRPLAT
-470 LAEEEALSPQ
+470 LTEEEALDPQ
-480 LGNTCPPWRRQRAT
+480 LSNTCPPWRRQRTA
-494 KGAAE
+494 KEAAK
-499 RRQTSKEKFTASD
+499 RRQTSKEKFTDND
-512 ETCSLSEKA
+512 EKCSLSEKL
-521 TGAEPGLDVTSLAK
+521 TSAEPGLDVTPLAK
-535 QVNSPG
+535 QVNSTG

-549 TELLTPIIPPKQ
+549 TDLLTPIIPPKQ
-561 EVDAVENELIP
+561 EVDTVESELFP
-572 LTPPPTESTALRDHE
+572 LTPPPTDSTASRDHE
-587 GSAFGD
+587 GSTFGD
-593 YTSRDS
+593 YLSRDS

-629 ALEEKNKTRENIPE
+629 ALEEKNKTRENTQE
-643 STKMNASL
+643 STKINASL
-651 STLQEK
+651 LTLQEK

-668 TDTTSILSGSVHKKD
+668 SDLTSVLSGSVHKKN
-683 NKTDLTGHF
+683 NKTGLTGHF
-692 TDNYLTLNS
+692 TDSYLTLSS
-701 PQTTADLLFY
+701 PQTTADVSFY
-711 QTGDNLQQ
+711 QNGDKLQL

-727 VKNTRDNENFPSFR
+727 VKNTRDNENLLLFR
-741 HESNEPDLRKLLQYP
+741 HESNERDLRQVLQYP
-756 ALKPFSRDNADTTAG
+756 ALKPFSKVNADTTAG

-795 AFKMLPNQ
+795 AFKTLPSQ
-803 LSPAEDVRYSDTQT
+803 LLPVEDVPYSDIQ
-817 NIVVPGHEAQG
+817 NDMVVPGHEAQG

-841 TVEQPLQEELFPP
+841 TVEQPLQEEPFPP
-854 VSLVQKASLQ
+854 VSLMQNACLQ

-882 ERGKEV
+882 EKGKDV

-895 YACISSGTG
+895 YACISSSTG

-909 EGKVA
+909 EGKVT
-914 GNEQRSMMKEKL
+914 GNEQRNLMKEKL
-926 RREKREEANSMDST
+926 SREKREEANSTDSAAD
-940 SNSIRDMS
+940 SIRDMTF
-948 IPRSEEPQTPPSS
+948 PRSEEPQTPPSS

-972 DNTFRSPQVIRAV
+972 DNTFRSPQVIRTV

-1012 PAEHNKQHQ
+1012 PAEHNKQHR
-1021 NMLRAQE
+1021 NMLHAQE
-1028 AGWSASRHR
+1028 VGQLASRHR
-1037 GQQNVREGATD
+1037 GQQNVRDGATD
-1048 RGKEASEP
+1048 RGKQGSEP

-1067 LEDTESFSLGK
+1067 LQESLSLGK
-1078 LMEEDEET
+1078 LMEEDKET
-1086 CALLNKVGKVNEERV
+1086 CALLSKFGKINEESV

-1108 QIRKARHSLTQSNLD
+1108 QIRKARHSLTQPNLG
-1123 LENDQAQS
+1123 LENDQAQ
-1131 NPSYPTE
+1131 NNHSYPTE
-1138 RKTNYFKNH
+1138 RKINYFKNH
-1147 NLSNRRGG
+1147 HLSNRRGG
-1155 SCAKKIITRDTISPV
+1155 SCAKKIITRETISPV
-1170 TGSISEDHMYSLVSH
+1170 TGFISEDHTYSPVSH
-1185 EALEDILHT
+1185 EAAEDILHT
-1194 EGAPVLLDSL
+1194 EGAPILLDSL
-1204 ACSAVTSPRSGS
+1204 AGSAVTSPRSGS
-1216 TMHSFAASS
+1216 TLHSLAASS

-1236 ETEDVIDP
+1236 ETEDVINP

-1257 SAEEI
+1257 SAEEV
-1262 LDSAQRNLLSDSAG
+1262 LDSERRNLLSDSAR

-1281 EPRRLGERA
+1281 EPRGPGERA

-1309 KLASRRKKMQEEQK
+1309 KLASRRKKMQELQK
-1323 KHQTEHTDTVGRK
+1323 KNHQSEHTDAAGRK
-1336 PSHSGQTL
+1336 PFHSGQTL
-1344 ASPSPLGYSPLHPAT
+1344 ASPSPLGYSPLHAAP

-1404 PAEVNLKTFYDP
+1404 PAEVNLKTFYDL
-1416 ETGKYVQVSVPSLE
+1416 ETGKYVQVSVPSTK
-1430 GNLCQP
+1430 GNLYQS
-1436 PSSEIMNS
+1436 PSSEIINS

-1466 SQLSEPTRLMPAVP
+1466 SQLSETTWLVPSEP
-1480 GEPVELPEDGQQ
+1480 GEPAELPEDGQQ

-1497 EAVNTQPYIEP
+1497 EAVGTQPYIEP
-1508 TSYSYSKES
+1508 ASYSYRQ
-1517 DTEETQVH
+1517 DTEETQVR
-1525 LGKDMS
+1525 LEKDMS
-1531 PTPNTDTVSLTDLDD
+1531 PTPDTDIVSLTDLDD

>member
-57 PDFALQFSAKFHP
+57 PDFTLQFSAKFHP
-70 GTLNHAIKKSNV
+70 GTLNHTVKKSNV

-98 TFQRLPKCAPEEKR
+98 TFQQLPKCAPEEKR
-112 IAKNNTFATERK
+112 IAKNNTFAMERK

-154 QGSGGSLIAIK
+154 QGSGSSLIALK
-165 QPIKNSFQKCKLNHG
+165 QPIKNSLQKCKLNHG

-202 EDSQG
+202 EASQG
-207 SHCLSGK
+207 SRCLSGK

-221 NKIDLSYCGSDGY
+221 NKIDLSYCGSDDY

-255 ALKNRSMKVN
+255 ALKNRSVKVN

-297 VDIKMKKDGLTY
+297 VDIKTKKEGLAY

-317 GSHTHEHKLPPVKT
+317 GSHTREHKLPPDKIT
-331 TVAKKQEKDFQMK
+331 AAKKQERDFQME
-344 PTPPEAAFSIPLPAV
+344 PAPPEAAFSIPLPAV
-359 YAPQGPLPSETKFP
+359 YVPQGPLPSETEFP
-373 AALPPAPPP
+373 PALPPTPPP
-382 RIHAHQGPPRPP
+382 RIHAHQGPPQPP
-394 PVPQALSL
+394 PQALPL
-402 PTPTQQGHP
+402 PPPTQQGHAP
-411 PTPPTPEAPPVP
+411 RPPTPEVPPVP
-423 PPPVPAQLSPPAMS
+423 PPPMPAQLSPPATS
-437 QASVSPQSVSY
+437 QSSISPHSVSY
-448 RMVSPSPMSQ
+448 RMVSPSPVSQ
-458 APSPPPPRPLAT
+458 ALSPPPPRPLAT
-470 LAEEEALSPQ
+470 LTEEGALSPQ

-499 RRQTSKEKFTASD
+499 KRQTSKERLTASD
-512 ETCSLSEKA
+512 ETVSLPEKVP
-521 TGAEPGLDVTSLAK
+521 GAEAGLDVTPLAK

-561 EVDAVENELIP
+561 EADPVESELIP
-572 LTPPPTESTALRDHE
+572 LTPPPTESVAARDHE

-593 YTSRDS
+593 YRSWDS

-629 ALEEKNKTRENIPE
+629 ALEEKNKTRENVQE

-668 TDTTSILSGSVHKKD
+668 SDITSVLSGSVQEKE

-692 TDNYLTLNS
+692 TDNYLTLSS

-719 DDSKHEDL
+719 DNSKHKSL
-727 VKNTRDNENFPSFR
+727 VKNTRGNENFPLFR
-741 HESNEPDLRKLLQYP
+741 HESNEPDLRKYLQYP
-756 ALKPFSRDNADTTAG
+756 TLKPFSRDNADTTAG
-771 QPMQNPSVQGE
+771 QPGQNPSVQGE

-789 IQNENF
+789 NQKEEF
-795 AFKMLPNQ
+795 ASKTLPSQ
-803 LSPAEDVRYSDTQT
+803 LSPAEDVPYSDIQT
-817 NIVVPGHEAQG
+817 SMVVTGHEAQS
-828 KRSTSS
+828 KRSSSS
-834 SEQSFVS
+834 SEQSFIS
-841 TVEQPLQEELFPP
+841 TVEQPLQEEPFP
-854 VSLVQKASLQ
+854 LVPLMQKASLQ

-888 GEDELQY
+888 GEDELQC
-895 YACISSGTG
+895 YACIGSGTG

-909 EGKVA
+909 EGRIT
-914 GNEQRSMMKEKL
+914 GNEERSLMKEKL
-926 RREKREEANSMDST
+926 RDKRDDASSMDSA

-961 SSTKPSLFLIK
+961 SSTKPSLFMIK
-972 DNTFRSPQVIRAV
+972 DNTFRSPQVIKAV

-1006 ESRFMP
+1006 ESRFVP
-1012 PAEHNKQHQ
+1012 PAEHNKQHR
-1021 NMLRAQE
+1021 NMLHAQE
-1028 AGWSASRHR
+1028 VGWSASRRR
-1037 GQQNVREGATD
+1037 GQQNVRDGATD
-1048 RGKEASEP
+1048 TGKEASEP

-1086 CALLNKVGKVNEERV
+1086 CALLNKVGKMNGESI

-1108 QIRKARHSLTQSNLD
+1108 QTRKARHSLMQPNLG
-1123 LENDQAQS
+1123 LENDQAQ
-1131 NPSYPTE
+1131 NVPSYPTQ
-1138 RKTNYFKNH
+1138 RQTNYFKNH
-1147 NLSNRRGG
+1147 HLPNRRGG
-1155 SCAKKIITRDTISPV
+1155 SCAKKIITRETISPV
-1170 TGSISEDHMYSLVSH
+1170 TGSLSEDHTYSPVSH
-1185 EALEDILHT
+1185 EALEDMLHM

-1204 ACSAVTSPRSGS
+1204 ACSSVTSPRSGS
-1216 TMHSFAASS
+1216 TMHSLAANS
-1225 SSDKPTISGLR
+1225 SSDKPTR
-1236 ETEDVIDP
+1236 ETEDVINP
-1244 ALLNMALKSQADM
+1244 VLPNVALKSQANM

-1262 LDSAQRNLLSDSAG
+1262 LDSAQRNLPSDSAG

-1281 EPRRLGERA
+1281 EPRGLGERA

-1309 KLASRRKKMQEEQK
+1309 KLASRRKKMQEQQK
-1323 KHQTEHTDTVGRK
+1323 KHQTEHTDAVGRK
-1336 PSHSGQTL
+1336 SSHSGRTL
-1344 ASPSPLGYSPLHPAT
+1344 ASSSPLGYSPLHPAP
-1359 HSTFTPTET
+1359 HSNFAPTET
-1368 STGRPSGASA
+1368 STRRPSGASA

-1404 PAEVNLKTFYDP
+1404 PAEANLKTFYDP
-1416 ETGKYVQVSVPSLE
+1416 ETGKYVQVSVPSSE
-1430 GNLCQP
+1430 GNLYQP
-1436 PSSEIMNS
+1436 HSSEIMNS
-1444 PYASYPRV
+1444 PYASYPRA
-1452 LPLPASSV
+1452 LPLAASSV

-1466 SQLSEPTRLMPAVP
+1466 SQLSKPTWLMPAVP
-1480 GEPVELPEDGQQ
+1480 GEQGELPEDGQQ
-1492 DYRYT
+1492 DYRYA
-1497 EAVNTQPYIEP
+1497 EAVDTQTYIEP
-1508 TSYSYSKES
+1508 ASYPYSQ
-1517 DTEETQVH
+1517 DAEETQVH

-1531 PTPNTDTVSLTDLDD
+1531 PTPNTDIVSLADLDD